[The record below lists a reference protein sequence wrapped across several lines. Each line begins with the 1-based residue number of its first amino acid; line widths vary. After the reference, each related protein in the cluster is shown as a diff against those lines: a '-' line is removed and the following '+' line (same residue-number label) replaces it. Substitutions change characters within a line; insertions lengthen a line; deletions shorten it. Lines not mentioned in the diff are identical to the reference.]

1 MIQLPLGRFLI
12 ASVVA
17 MILGYSSWQMFP
29 ASVTPTTDMRLEP
42 ASGTT
47 VVGSTFVVDVVVSSA
62 IPVNVFKGS
71 ILFDPQILSIETI
84 DYNTS
89 IADLWA
95 ELPWYSNGDGTM
107 NFIGGT
113 TQTGGFTGQGTLV
126 TITFKTKTVGQANI
140 SMNEVRILK
149 HDGLGSDAEVG
160 APIDAIF
167 AVESEQLENETLVQ
181 KTAVGPRVVVIP
193 KAPSTD
199 LNGDGKQTIL
209 DVSIFMS
216 DMATQNM
223 KSDFNL
229 DGKVNLVDLSILN
242 N

>member
-1 MIQLPLGRFLI
+1 MFPVPVGRLLI
-12 ASVVA
+12 ASVIA
-17 MILGYSSWQMFP
+17 TILGYSSISMLP
-29 ASVTPTTDMRLEP
+29 ALVTPVTDMRLEP
-42 ASGTT
+42 LTGTT
-47 VVGSTFVVDVVVSSA
+47 EVGETFTVHVVVTSA

-71 ILFDPQILSIETI
+71 IIFDPNVLYIETI

-113 TQTGGFTGQGTLV
+113 TKQGGFTGEGTLV
-126 TITFKTKTVGQANI
+126 SIRFRAKSVGEAQV
-140 SMNEVRILK
+140 SMSEVRILK
-149 HDGLGSDAEVG
+149 HDGLGSEAAVKES
-160 APIDAIF
+160 IDAIF
-167 AVESEQLENETLVQ
+167 AVEDETLRDETIVQ
-181 KTAVGPRVVVIP
+181 KTAVGPTLTVLP
-193 KAPSTD
+193 HAPSTD
-199 LNGDGKQTIL
+199 LNGDGKKTIL

-216 DMATQNM
+216 DMATGNM

-229 DGKVNLVDLSILN
+229 DGKVNLTDLSILN

>member
-1 MIQLPLGRFLI
+1 MFPVPVGRLLI
-12 ASVVA
+12 ASVIA
-17 MILGYSSWQMFP
+17 TILGYSSISMLP
-29 ASVTPTTDMRLEP
+29 ALVTPVTDMRLEP
-42 ASGTT
+42 LTGTT
-47 VVGSTFVVDVVVSSA
+47 EVGETFTVHVVVTSA

-71 ILFDPQILSIETI
+71 IIFDPNVLYIETI

-113 TQTGGFTGQGTLV
+113 TKQDGFTGEGTLV
-126 TITFKTKTVGQANI
+126 SIRFRAKSVGEAQV
-140 SMNEVRILK
+140 SMSEVRILK
-149 HDGLGSDAEVG
+149 HDGLGSEAAIKES
-160 APIDAIF
+160 IDAIF
-167 AVESEQLENETLVQ
+167 AVEDEALRDETIVQ
-181 KTAVGPRVVVIP
+181 KTAVGPTLTVLP
-193 KAPSTD
+193 HAPSTD
-199 LNGDGKQTIL
+199 LNGDGKKTIL

-216 DMATQNM
+216 DMATGNM

-229 DGKVNLVDLSILN
+229 DGKVNLTDLSILN

>member
-1 MIQLPLGRFLI
+1 MFPIPVGRLLI

-17 MILGYSSWQMFP
+17 AILGYSSISMLP
-29 ASVTPTTDMRLEP
+29 AQVSPVADMRLEP
-42 ASGTT
+42 LNGTT
-47 VVGSTFVVDVVVSSA
+47 KVGETFTVNVVVSSA
-62 IPVNVFKGS
+62 VPVNVFKGS
-71 ILFDPQILSIETI
+71 IIFDSNVLYIETI

-113 TQTGGFTGQGTLV
+113 TKEGGFTGEGTLV
-126 TITFKTKTVGQANI
+126 SIKFRAKSIGVAHV

-149 HDGLGSDAEVG
+149 HDGLGSDAQVKES
-160 APIDAIF
+160 IDAIF
-167 AVESEQLENETLVQ
+167 AVEDELLENETIVQ
-181 KTAVGPRVVVIP
+181 KTAIGPTLTVLP
-193 KAPSTD
+193 QAPSTD

-216 DMATQNM
+216 DMATGNM